1 MSESQ
6 TDTEALEFAIFR
18 EVEANKLYKA
28 LAEATKDSEARNF
41 FEALAAE
48 EIEHKEKL
56 QLELMKLGVVV
67 RDEDFSKGVKLSY
80 MVEDGVPEDLSQA
93 DILQFAIKKENES
106 FRMYVSLYARTSD
119 EETKEILLALAEE
132 ELRHK
137 LRFEQRYQQLV
148 NPE

>member
-1 MSESQ
+1 MRKNQ

-28 LAEATKDSEARNF
+28 LAEAVKDVEIHTF
-41 FEALAAE
+41 FEELAAE
-48 EIEHKEKL
+48 EIEHKKKL
-56 QLELMKLGVVV
+56 ELELMKLGVVV

-80 MVEDGVPEDLSQA
+80 LVEDGLPEDLSQA

-106 FRMYVSLYARTSD
+106 FRMYVSLYAKTSD

-137 LRFEQRYQQLV
+137 LRFEQKYQQLL
-148 NPE
+148 NRK